1 MPESFFNNVAG
12 LRTPV
17 NNFIKRETPA
27 LVFSCKFANILSKN
41 TLKNTNRRFFSSYC
55 EIFMTTNFS
64 FSNYDVVNSFNI
76 LIKRIFIERPP
87 YFLSFWITT
96 PDFLFFFFF
105 SYIVS
110 CIIIHIYWFIF
121 IYVVYTYFVLIK
133 KTNNI

>member
-41 TLKNTNRRFFSSYC
+41 TLKNTNRRFSYSYC

-76 LIKRIFIERPP
+76 LIKRSFIERPP

-96 PDFLFFFFF
+96 PDFLFFFF

>member
-41 TLKNTNRRFFSSYC
+41 TLKNTNRRFSYSYC

-105 SYIVS
+105 IYSYLYNYSYILIYIYLCSLYVF
-110 CIIIHIYWFIF
+110 CIN
-121 IYVVYTYFVLIK
+121 K
-133 KTNNI
+133 KNK